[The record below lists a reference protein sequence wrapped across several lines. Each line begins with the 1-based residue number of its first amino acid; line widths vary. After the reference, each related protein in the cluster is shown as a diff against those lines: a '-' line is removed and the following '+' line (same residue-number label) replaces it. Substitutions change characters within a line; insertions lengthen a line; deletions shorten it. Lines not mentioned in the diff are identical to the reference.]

1 MTMNFIND
9 NEMIYENDFGKF
21 YIEIASGHSDSG
33 TTIIHKS
40 DLEQM
45 YIGGSVGLN
54 CHLHYETALYVNGVV
69 ACKTNLRLID
79 VVKYNHSIYFHTAFH
94 GKLIEEVQNNYREAY
109 PEEFI

>member
-21 YIEIASGHSDSG
+21 YIEITSSSTDMGVA
-33 TTIIHKS
+33 TIHKEQ
-40 DLEQM
+40 LEQM
-45 YIGGSVGLN
+45 NICGSVGVTVHMHFDSCL
-54 CHLHYETALYVNGVV
+54 CVNGVV

-79 VVKYNHSIYFHTAFH
+79 IIKYKHSIYFPSVFH
-94 GKLIEEVQNNYREAY
+94 RKLIEELQNNYKEAY